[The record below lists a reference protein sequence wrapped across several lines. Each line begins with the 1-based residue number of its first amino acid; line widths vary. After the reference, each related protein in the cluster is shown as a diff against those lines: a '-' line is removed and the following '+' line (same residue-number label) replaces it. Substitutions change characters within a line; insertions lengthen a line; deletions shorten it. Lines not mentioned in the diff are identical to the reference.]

1 MTKRKFILSVYSEI
15 SFGLHSS
22 HKLRM
27 VASFYQEMMDIPMG
41 APNMFGYKRNYLVS
55 ECVSIISGIL
65 RNMINQKNEPN
76 N

>member
-41 APNMFGYKRNYLVS
+41 SAKHVWLQKKLFG
-55 ECVSIISGIL
+55 
-65 RNMINQKNEPN
+65 
-76 N
+76 